1 MLFKNCICKM
11 GFVAVPN
18 SPFFAM
24 RRFHLLL
31 LGILPIAYALSN
43 DCPSPMCGDMEIKF
57 PFTLESSSNSC
68 RTAGASANLSCS
80 STNETIITLPSSE
93 SYRVTSIY
101 NDINGYGIFI
111 EVLLSTKPSMSCPW
125 RKGTQKWPKIYG
137 SVFYVAFSR
146 FVVVNCTTKLS
157 WSAASF
163 VYDEVFGPISCLS
176 KQDSFVYAM
185 NELATI
191 DKLSPSCTV
200 VYNGEVL
207 SNYPGQSIQAIA
219 PKSLQGQTAS
229 LYINSEYPIC
239 SDCFVE
245 GKKCGYNIR
254 RDTRFCFSQ
263 DSHHGLHLIVEGVA
277 IGTSLVIFLIAALVV
292 LYYFKKYS
300 NEKQKRIKVE
310 QFLAT
315 YKSTTL
321 TRYNFT
327 NIKKITKKFKH
338 KLGQGGFGSVYKGE
352 LTNGIPV
359 AVKLLE
365 ASKSN
370 GDDFVNEVAT
380 IGKIHHVNVVRLL
393 GFCSDGANR
402 ALVYEFMPNNSLE
415 KFIFFGESKKRHEF
429 FSTEKLQE
437 IAIGIA
443 QGINYLHQGCNQR
456 ILHFDIKPHNILLD
470 YDFNPK
476 ISDFGLAKLCSRD
489 QSIVTI
495 SAARGTMGYI
505 APEVYSRNFGH
516 VSHKSDVYSYGML
529 LLEMI
534 GRRKNVDPTIE
545 NLSEIYFPEWIYNKL
560 VHSTSLRLAMEMEG
574 NEEIMRRLAII
585 ALWCIQWNPAE
596 RPSMSKVVQMLTT
609 NFQSLEMPPTPF
621 VPSSDQPGNVNV
633 STNHEVILEVCIS
646 TNHEEIL
653 ED

>member
-1 MLFKNCICKM
+1 
-11 GFVAVPN
+11 
-18 SPFFAM
+18 M
-24 RRFHLLL
+24 RWCHLLL
-31 LGILPIAYALSN
+31 LGIFPIAYALSN

-57 PFTLESSSNSC
+57 PYTLESSSSSC
-68 RTAGASANLSCS
+68 RKAGLSANLSCS
-80 STNETIITLPSSE
+80 STNETIINLPSSE
-93 SYRVTSIY
+93 FYRVTSFGNTY
-101 NDINGYGIFI
+101 EFI
-111 EVLLSTKPSMSCPW
+111 VEVLLSTSSISCPW
-125 RKGTQKWPKIYG
+125 RKGTQKRPNVNG
-137 SVFYVAFSR
+137 SIFDVAVSR
-146 FVVVNCTTKLS
+146 FVVVNCTSKLS
-157 WSAASF
+157 WR
-163 VYDEVFGPISCLS
+163 VGYDDVVGPISCLS
-176 KQDSFVYAM
+176 KLGSFVYALSE
-185 NELATI
+185 NERI
-191 DKLSPSCTV
+191 DILPPSCIVIYT
-200 VYNGEVL
+200 GEFL
-207 SNYPGQSIQAIA
+207 SDSFRQSMQAIA
-219 PKSLQGQTAS
+219 PKSLLRQTAS
-229 LYINSEYPIC
+229 LRPNEVENLQACYFCPY
-239 SDCFVE
+239 E

-254 RDTRFCFSQ
+254 RDKAFCFSQ
-263 DSHHGLHLIVEGVA
+263 DSHHGSHLIVEGVA
-277 IGTSLVIFLIAALVV
+277 IGTSLVVFLIAALVV
-292 LYYFKKYS
+292 LFFFKKYR

-310 QFLAT
+310 KFLAT

-321 TRYNFT
+321 TRYNFA

-352 LTNGIPV
+352 LSNGVPV

-370 GDDFVNEVAT
+370 GDNFVNEVAT

-393 GFCSDGANR
+393 GFCSDGTNR

-415 KFIFFGESKKRHEF
+415 KFIFFGDSKKRHEF
-429 FSTEKLQE
+429 FSIEKLQE

-505 APEVYSRNFGH
+505 APEVYSRNFGP
-516 VSHKSDVYSYGML
+516 VSHKADVYSYGML

-534 GRRKNVDPTIE
+534 GRRKNIDPTIE
-545 NLSEIYFPEWIYNKL
+545 NFSEIYFPEWIYNKL
-560 VHSTSLRLAMEMEG
+560 IHSNNLALAMEMEG
-574 NEEIMRRLAII
+574 NEEIMRKLAII

-609 NFQSLEMPPTPF
+609 NFQNLEMPPTPF
-621 VPSSDQPGNVNV
+621 VPSSNQPDNVNV
-633 STNHEVILEVCIS
+633 PSNHEEILEVCIS

>member
-1 MLFKNCICKM
+1 M
-11 GFVAVPN
+11 PWY
-18 SPFFAM
+18 
-24 RRFHLLL
+24 HLLL
-31 LGILPIAYALSN
+31 LGIFPIAYALSN

-93 SYRVTSIY
+93 SYRVTSIDY
-101 NDINGYGIFI
+101 DNYYGIFI
-111 EVLLSTKPSMSCPW
+111 QVLLSSSSINCPW
-125 RKGTQKWPKIYG
+125 RKGIRNLPNVNG
-137 SVFYVAFSR
+137 SIFTVAVSG
-146 FVVVNCTTKLS
+146 FVLLNCTTKLS
-157 WSAASF
+157 WRTG
-163 VYDEVFGPISCLS
+163 YDNIVGPISCLS
-176 KQDSFVYAM
+176 EPGSFVYALTKYVRM
-185 NELATI
+185 GILPSSCIEIYTGEF
-191 DKLSPSCTV
+191 LSDSF
-200 VYNGEVL
+200 
-207 SNYPGQSIQAIA
+207 GQSIQVIA
-219 PKSLQGQTAS
+219 SKSMQGETAS
-229 LYINSEYPIC
+229 LYPNVVDNFRACYSC
-239 SDCFVE
+239 SSQ

-254 RDTRFCFSQ
+254 MDKKFCYSE
-263 DSHHGLHLIVEGVA
+263 DSHHGIA
-277 IGTSLVIFLIAALVV
+277 ICTSLVIFLIVALVV
-292 LYYFKKYS
+292 LYYFKKYR
-300 NEKQKRIKVE
+300 NKKQKHIKVE
-310 QFLAT
+310 KFLAT

-321 TRYNFT
+321 TRYNFAD
-327 NIKKITKKFKH
+327 IKKMTKKFKH

-365 ASKSN
+365 ASKFN

-393 GFCSDGANR
+393 GFCSNGTNR

-415 KFIFFGESKKRHEF
+415 KYIFLGQSEKRHDF
-429 FSTEKLQE
+429 FTMEKLHE

-456 ILHFDIKPHNILLD
+456 IVHFDIKPHNILLD

-489 QSIVTI
+489 QSIVII

-505 APEVYSRNFGH
+505 APEVYSRNFGP

-534 GRRKNVDPTIE
+534 GRRKNIDPTIE

-560 VHSTSLRLAMEMEG
+560 VHSNSLGLALEMEG
-574 NEEIMRRLAII
+574 NEEIMKRLAII

-596 RPSMSKVVQMLTT
+596 RPSMRKVVQMLTMI
-609 NFQSLEMPPTPF
+609 FQSLEMPPTPF
-621 VPSSDQPGNVNV
+621 VPSSDQSDNVYV
-633 STNHEVILEVCIS
+633 SRNHKKK
-646 TNHEEIL
+646 N
-653 ED
+653 

>member
-1 MLFKNCICKM
+1 MSWC
-11 GFVAVPN
+11 
-18 SPFFAM
+18 
-24 RRFHLLL
+24 HLLL
-31 LGILPIAYALSN
+31 LGIFPIAYAFSN
-43 DCPSPMCGDMEIKF
+43 DCPSAICGDMEIKF
-57 PFTLESSSNSC
+57 PFTLQSSSNSC
-68 RTAGASANLSCS
+68 RTAGLSANLSCS

-93 SYRVTSIY
+93 SYRVTSI
-101 NDINGYGIFI
+101 GYSYELFI
-111 EVLLSTKPSMSCPW
+111 EVLLSTPSISCPW
-125 RKGTQKWPKIYG
+125 RNGTQKQPNVNG
-137 SVFYVAFSR
+137 SIFDVAVSR
-146 FVVVNCTTKLS
+146 FVLVNCTTKISLQ
-157 WSAASF
+157 ADNEG
-163 VYDEVFGPISCLS
+163 VVGPISCLS
-176 KQDSFVYAM
+176 ELGSFVYAIG
-185 NELATI
+185 EYERI
-191 DKLSPSCTV
+191 DILPPSCTV
-200 VYNGEVL
+200 IYTGEVH
-207 SNYPGQSIQAIA
+207 SNDPFQSIQAIA
-219 PKSLQGQTAS
+219 PKTLQGQAAS
-229 LYINSEYPIC
+229 LYLNSRDQTC
-239 SDCFVE
+239 TDCFYE
-245 GKKCGYNIR
+245 GNNCGYNFKM
-254 RDTRFCFSQ
+254 DKKMCFSQ
-263 DSHHGLHLIVEGVA
+263 DSPNGLHLIVEGIA
-277 IGTSLVIFLIAALVV
+277 IGTSLVVFLIAALVV
-292 LYYFKKYS
+292 LYFFKKYS

-310 QFLAT
+310 TFLAT

-321 TRYNFT
+321 TRYNFS

-338 KLGQGGFGSVYKGE
+338 RLGQGGFGSVYKGE

-393 GFCSDGANR
+393 GFCSDGTNR

-429 FSTEKLQE
+429 FNMEKLQE
-437 IAIGIA
+437 IAVGIA
-443 QGINYLHQGCNQR
+443 HGIDYLHQGCNQR
-456 ILHFDIKPHNILLD
+456 IVHFDIKPHNILLD

-505 APEVYSRNFGH
+505 APEVYSRNFGP

-534 GRRKNVDPTIE
+534 GRRKNIDPTIE

-560 VHSTSLRLAMEMEG
+560 VHNNSLGLAMEMEG
-574 NEEIMRRLAII
+574 NEEIMKRLAII
-585 ALWCIQWNPAE
+585 ALWCIQWNPTE
-596 RPSMSKVVQMLTT
+596 RPSMNRVVQMLTT

-621 VPSSDQPGNVNV
+621 VPSDQPGNANV
-633 STNHEVILEVCIS
+633 STNHERILEVCIS
-646 TNHEEIL
+646 TNHKEIL

>member
-1 MLFKNCICKM
+1 
-11 GFVAVPN
+11 
-18 SPFFAM
+18 M
-24 RRFHLLL
+24 RWFHLLL
-31 LGILPIAYALSN
+31 LGIFPIAYAFSN
-43 DCPSPMCGDMEIKF
+43 DCPSSMCGDMEIKF

-68 RTAGASANLSCS
+68 RTAGVSANLSCS

-93 SYRVTSIY
+93 SYRVTSI
-101 NDINGYGIFI
+101 DIFNGIII
-111 EVLLSTKPSMSCPW
+111 EVLPSTSSISCPW
-125 RKGTQKWPKIYG
+125 RRGIQKRPNVNSSI
-137 SVFYVAFSR
+137 FDVAVSR
-146 FVVVNCTTKLS
+146 FVLVNCTTKLS
-157 WSAASF
+157 LQADNHD
-163 VYDEVFGPISCLS
+163 VVGPISCLS
-176 KQDSFVYAM
+176 EQGSFVYALG
-185 NELATI
+185 EYERI
-191 DKLSPSCTV
+191 DILPRSCIVIYT
-200 VYNGEVL
+200 GEVL
-207 SNYPGQSIQAIA
+207 SDYTGQPIQTIAQKSVQGQRAALYPNTDENIQACY
-219 PKSLQGQTAS
+219 L
-229 LYINSEYPIC
+229 C
-239 SDCFVE
+239 SYE
-245 GKKCGYNIR
+245 GKNCGYNII
-254 RDTRFCFSQ
+254 RDKKFCFPE
-263 DSHHGLHLIVEGVA
+263 DSHGVA
-277 IGTSLVIFLIAALVV
+277 IGTSLVVFLIAVLVV
-292 LYYFKKYS
+292 LYFFKKYI

-310 QFLAT
+310 KFLAT

-321 TRYNFT
+321 TRYNFS

-370 GDDFVNEVAT
+370 GDNFVNEVAT

-393 GFCSDGANR
+393 GFCSDGTNR

-415 KFIFFGESKKRHEF
+415 KFIFFGKSKKRHEYF
-429 FSTEKLQE
+429 NMEKLQE

-505 APEVYSRNFGH
+505 APEVYSRNFGL

-560 VHSTSLRLAMEMEG
+560 INNNSLGIAMEMEG
-574 NEEIMRRLAII
+574 NEEIMKRLAII
-585 ALWCIQWNPAE
+585 ALWCIQWNPSE
-596 RPSMSKVVQMLTT
+596 RPSMSKVVQMLTS

-621 VPSSDQPGNVNV
+621 VPSSDQPGNVYV
-633 STNHEVILEVCIS
+633 STNHEDLLEVRIS
-646 TNHEEIL
+646 TNYEEIL

>member
-1 MLFKNCICKM
+1 M
-11 GFVAVPN
+11 GYVAVPN
-18 SPFFAM
+18 SLFAM
-24 RRFHLLL
+24 PWYYLLL
-31 LGILPIAYALSN
+31 LGIFPIAYALSN
-43 DCPSPMCGDMEIKF
+43 DCPSSMCGDMEIKF
-57 PFTLESSSNSC
+57 PFTLESSSSSC
-68 RTAGASANLSCS
+68 RKAGLSANLSCS
-80 STNETIITLPSSE
+80 STNETIITLRSSE
-93 SYRVTSIY
+93 SYRVTSFG
-101 NDINGYGIFI
+101 NTYGFFV
-111 EVLLSTKPSMSCPW
+111 EVLLSTSSISCPW
-125 RKGTQKWPKIYG
+125 RNGIQKWPNVSDPI
-137 SVFYVAFSR
+137 FSLR
-146 FVVVNCTTKLS
+146 LSYLVVVNCTNKPS
-157 WSAASF
+157 WRAG
-163 VYDEVFGPISCLS
+163 YDDVVGPISCLS
-176 KQDSFVYAM
+176 DLGSFVYA
-185 NELATI
+185 
-191 DKLSPSCTV
+191 LSEYERMDILPPSCIVIYTLV
-200 VYNGEVL
+200 FF
-207 SNYPGQSIQAIA
+207 SDFTGQSMQAIA
-219 PKSLQGQTAS
+219 TKSLLGQTAS
-229 LYINSEYPIC
+229 FYLNAEEMTCSE
-239 SDCFVE
+239 CFVD

-254 RDTRFCFSQ
+254 RDTKFCLLQ

-277 IGTSLVIFLIAALVV
+277 IGTSLVVFLIAALVV
-292 LYYFKKYS
+292 LCFFKKYS

-310 QFLAT
+310 KFLAT

-321 TRYNFT
+321 TRYNFS

-380 IGKIHHVNVVRLL
+380 IGKIHHVNVVSLL
-393 GFCSDGANR
+393 GFCSDGTNR

-429 FSTEKLQE
+429 FSMEKLHE

-456 ILHFDIKPHNILLD
+456 IVHFDIKPHNILLD

-489 QSIVTI
+489 KSIMTI

-505 APEVYSRNFGH
+505 APEVYSRNFGP
-516 VSHKSDVYSYGML
+516 VSHKSDVYSYGIL

-534 GRRKNVDPTIE
+534 GRRKNIDPTIE

-560 VHSTSLRLAMEMEG
+560 FHGNSLGLAIEMEG
-574 NEEIMRRLAII
+574 NDQIMKRLAII

-596 RPSMSKVVQMLTT
+596 RPSMSKVVQMLTL
-609 NFQSLEMPPTPF
+609 NFQIFEMPPTPF
-621 VPSSDQPGNVNV
+621 VPSSNQPGNVNV
-633 STNHEVILEVCIS
+633 PSNHEEILEVCIS
-646 TNHEEIL
+646 TNHEKIWRIN
-653 ED
+653 

>member
-1 MLFKNCICKM
+1 
-11 GFVAVPN
+11 
-18 SPFFAM
+18 M
-24 RRFHLLL
+24 RWFYLLMF
-31 LGILPIAYALSN
+31 GIFPVAYALSN
-43 DCPSPMCGDMEIKF
+43 DCPSSMCGDMEIKF
-57 PFTLESSSNSC
+57 PYTLESSSSSC
-68 RTAGASANLSCS
+68 RTAGLSANLSCS

-93 SYRVTSIY
+93 SYRVTSFD
-101 NDINGYGIFI
+101 NTYGFFV
-111 EVLLSTKPSMSCPW
+111 EVLLSTSSISCPW
-125 RKGTQKWPKIYG
+125 RKGTQKRPNVNG
-137 SVFYVAFSR
+137 SIFDVAVSR
-146 FVVVNCTTKLS
+146 FVVVNCTSKLS
-157 WSAASF
+157 WRAG
-163 VYDEVFGPISCLS
+163 YDDVVGPISCLS
-176 KQDSFVYAM
+176 ELGSFVYSLHVSESIDILPSSCIVIYKG
-185 NELATI
+185 EL
-191 DKLSPSCTV
+191 
-200 VYNGEVL
+200 L
-207 SNYPGQSIQAIA
+207 SNYLGQPIQALA
-219 PKSLQGQTAS
+219 TKSLHGQTAS
-229 LYINSEYPIC
+229 LCPNDYENILACHSCSSE
-239 SDCFVE
+239 
-245 GKKCGYNIR
+245 GQKCGYNIR
-254 RDTRFCFSQ
+254 SDKLFCFSE
-263 DSHHGLHLIVEGVA
+263 DSHHGSHLIVEGVA
-277 IGTSLVIFLIAALVV
+277 IGTSLVVFLIAAFVV
-292 LYYFKKYS
+292 LYFFNKYS

-310 QFLAT
+310 KFLAT

-321 TRYNFT
+321 TRYNFAH
-327 NIKKITKKFKH
+327 IKKITKKFKH

-352 LTNGIPV
+352 LSNGIPV

-393 GFCSDGANR
+393 GFCSDAANR

-505 APEVYSRNFGH
+505 APEVYSRNFGP

>member
-1 MLFKNCICKM
+1 M
-11 GFVAVPN
+11 PWY
-18 SPFFAM
+18 
-24 RRFHLLL
+24 HLLL
-31 LGILPIAYALSN
+31 LGIFPIAYALSN

-57 PFTLESSSNSC
+57 PYTLESSSSSSC
-68 RTAGASANLSCS
+68 RTAGLRANLSCS

-93 SYRVTSIY
+93 SYRVTSIDY
-101 NDINGYGIFI
+101 EKNYGIFI
-111 EVLLSTKPSMSCPW
+111 QVLLSTSTINCPW
-125 RKGTQKWPKIYG
+125 RKGIRKRPNVNG
-137 SVFYVAFSR
+137 SIFYVAVSH
-146 FVVVNCTTKLS
+146 FVLVNCTTKLS
-157 WSAASF
+157 LQADNEN
-163 VYDEVFGPISCLS
+163 VVGPISCLS
-176 KQDSFVYAM
+176 EQGSLVYALS
-185 NELATI
+185 EYVRI
-191 DKLSPSCTV
+191 DILPPSCTV
-200 VYNGEVL
+200 IYAGEVL
-207 SNYPGQSIQAIA
+207 SNNSGQSIQAIA

-229 LYINSEYPIC
+229 LYLLAQDLTC
-239 SDCFVE
+239 TDCLYE
-245 GKKCGYNIR
+245 GNNCGYNFK
-254 RDTRFCFSQ
+254 RDKKFCFSQ
-263 DSHHGLHLIVEGVA
+263 ESHHGLHLIVEGVA
-277 IGTSLVIFLIAALVV
+277 IGTSLVIFVIAALVV
-292 LYYFKKYS
+292 LYFFKKYS

-310 QFLAT
+310 NFLAT

-321 TRYNFT
+321 TRYKFS

-352 LTNGIPV
+352 LTNGILV

-393 GFCSDGANR
+393 GFCSDETNR

-415 KFIFFGESKKRHEF
+415 KFIFFGESKMRHEF
-429 FSTEKLQE
+429 FNMEKLHE

-443 QGINYLHQGCNQR
+443 QGINYLHQGCNQI

-505 APEVYSRNFGH
+505 APEVYSRNFGP

-534 GRRKNVDPTIE
+534 GRRKNIDPTIE

-560 VHSTSLRLAMEMEG
+560 LHSNNLGLAMEMEG
-574 NEEIMRRLAII
+574 NEEIMQRLAII

-609 NFQSLEMPPTPF
+609 NFQILEMPPAPF
-621 VPSSDQPGNVNV
+621 VPSSNQPGNVNIP
-633 STNHEVILEVCIS
+633 SKHEEILEVCIS